1 MESFLQPGD
10 LVVTETGTAQVG
22 FTVTRLPNG
31 AKHWTQTLYGSIG
44 YAAGAAVGASVA
56 AKEMGTYKRMVLITG
71 EGSLQLTVQALS
83 MLNRH
88 GIVPV
93 VYACPSDRHSLKLG

>member
-31 AKHWTQTLYGSIG
+31 AKHWTQTLYSSIG

-56 AKEMGTYKRMVLITG
+56 A
-71 EGSLQLTVQALS
+71 
-83 MLNRH
+83 
-88 GIVPV
+88 
-93 VYACPSDRHSLKLG
+93 